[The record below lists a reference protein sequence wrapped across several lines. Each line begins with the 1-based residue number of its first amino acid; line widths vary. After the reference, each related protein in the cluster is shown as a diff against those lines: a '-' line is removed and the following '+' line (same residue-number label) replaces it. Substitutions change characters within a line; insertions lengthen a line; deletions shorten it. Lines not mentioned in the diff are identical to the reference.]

1 MVERLARLGELE
13 PLEVL
18 STCAVTADSR
28 ERIQRSG
35 TDSEAASGSA
45 RGTRA
50 PLPRANRAA
59 FHSLLQK
66 FREPAAHS
74 SLTGT
79 SLPGLA
85 PRARVNRVAS
95 APKRSIQSSGS
106 TALPR
111 DFDIFLPAAS
121 RTRPCRAT
129 VAERHGVAGSRPDM
143 AYRPN
148 IIIRATQKNRMS

>member
-1 MVERLARLGELE
+1 MTL
-13 PLEVL
+13 
-18 STCAVTADSR
+18 DSR
-28 ERIQRSG
+28 DRIQRSG
-35 TDSEAASGSA
+35 ADSAAGSGSW

-50 PLPRANRAA
+50 PWPSANRAA
-59 FHSLLQK
+59 FHSLLTK
-66 FREPAAHS
+66 LREPAAHS

-95 APKRSIQSSGS
+95 APNRSTQSSGS

-111 DFDIFLPAAS
+111 DFDIFLPLAS

-129 VAERHGVAGSRPDM
+129 SRNGTASAGARSRM

-148 IIIRATQKNRMS
+148 IIIRTTQKNRMS